1 VQLYIVFPKRFFMV
15 SLLTLNVWLA
25 NSGSIR
31 GFNDNNVSLSIVLI
45 DSKALAPE
53 LQVGEDV

>member
-1 VQLYIVFPKRFFMV
+1 MV